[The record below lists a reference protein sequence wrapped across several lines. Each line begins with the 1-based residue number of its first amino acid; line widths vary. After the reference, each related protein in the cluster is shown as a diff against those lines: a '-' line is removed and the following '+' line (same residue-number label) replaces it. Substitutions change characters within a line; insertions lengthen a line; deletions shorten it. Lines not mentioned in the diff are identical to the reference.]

1 MSRVGQ
7 RGIVGGK
14 FWLADPNE
22 DMAWRNKDWI
32 VEVVDEDK
40 HYKKGRHT
48 FDVVFFKIVEGVDG
62 EEAFTQSDEDIKNF
76 NVIYVI
82 QWDGTYKKNYE
93 KHLRREATL
102 AKAKEIVA
110 QVDGESSAEEE
121 EDDADNVPQ
130 EGPAMPK
137 KRRLEKI
144 KRVTSA
150 TFFVPV
156 GDQVRSSGAMYKQK
170 FTCLLDD
177 NEPIW
182 EYCKAGKKISS
193 STKRS
198 AYLNKHHK
206 AVYAK
211 YIEPHASNKRTNE
224 KGEVVKLYSLEEAFQ
239 KHMKHALV
247 ICTDKRALSYG
258 STDAFR
264 DFIMELDERYK
275 PADVKTLARMIFALR
290 NVLKA
295 KLKFLVKKMQKSR
308 GKKWASGSIDFWSSK
323 GGCESFG
330 GIILHF
336 VRTLTKREQQ
346 QKKRQRATV
355 DADADVNKEIE
366 RLRQEA
372 SEGVEELD
380 SKTLVKGKLL
390 LVFSEF
396 EQRSHT
402 GIHIKEWTE
411 RALAEYGLTVPQ
423 PRPQF
428 ERGGASSVARV
439 VHYISS
445 STGKGLHGVR
455 ARQRRE
461 RFISSTTDDHAHAHL
476 LAAPLRSMPL
486 LCCKKSCSD
495 RW

>member
-1 MSRVGQ
+1 
-7 RGIVGGK
+7 
-14 FWLADPNE
+14 
-22 DMAWRNKDWI
+22 
-32 VEVVDEDK
+32 
-40 HYKKGRHT
+40 
-48 FDVVFFKIVEGVDG
+48 
-62 EEAFTQSDEDIKNF
+62 
-76 NVIYVI
+76 
-82 QWDGTYKKNYE
+82 
-93 KHLRREATL
+93 
-102 AKAKEIVA
+102 
-110 QVDGESSAEEE
+110 
-121 EDDADNVPQ
+121 
-130 EGPAMPK
+130 MPK

-144 KRVTSA
+144 KKVTSA

-170 FTCLLDD
+170 FSCLLDD

-198 AYLNKHHK
+198 KYLAKHHK
-206 AVYAK
+206 VVYAK
-211 YIEPHASNKRTNE
+211 YIEPHASSKRINDE
-224 KGEVVKLYSLEEAFQ
+224 GEVVKLYSLEEAFQ

-258 STDAFR
+258 STEAFR
-264 DFIMELDERYK
+264 DFIMELDERYQ

-295 KLKFLVKKMQKSR
+295 KLKFLVKKMQNSR

-336 VRTLTKREQQ
+336 VRSLTKREQQ

-396 EQRSHT
+396 EKMSHT

-411 RALAEYGLTVPQ
+411 GGLAEYGLTVQQ

-439 VHYISS
+439 VLYISS

-461 RFISSTTDDHAHAHL
+461 RFISSTTDEHARAHL

>member
-1 MSRVGQ
+1 MGAPKAYVASMSRVGE
-7 RGIVGGK
+7 RGIVSGK

-32 VEVVDEDK
+32 VEVVDETNE
-40 HYKKGRHT
+40 YQKGRHT
-48 FDVVFFKIVEGVDG
+48 FEVVFFKIIEAVDG
-62 EEAFTQSDEDIKNF
+62 EEAFTQSEEGIQRVNI
-76 NVIYVI
+76 IYVT
-82 QWDGTYKKNYE
+82 QWDVTHKKNHE
-93 KHLRREATL
+93 KHLRNLATL

-110 QVDGESSAEEE
+110 QGDNSDEEE

-130 EGPAMPK
+130 QGPAMPK

-144 KRVTSA
+144 KKVTSA

-170 FTCLLDD
+170 FSCLLDD

-198 AYLNKHHK
+198 KYLAKHHK

-211 YIEPHASNKRTNE
+211 YIEPHASSKRINDE
-224 KGEVVKLYSLEEAFQ
+224 GEVVKLYSLEEAFQ

-258 STDAFR
+258 STEAFR
-264 DFIMELDERYK
+264 DFIMELDERYQ

-295 KLKFLVKKMQKSR
+295 KLKFLVKKMQNSR

-336 VRTLTKREQQ
+336 VRSLTKREQQ

-355 DADADVNKEIE
+355 DADADMNKEIE
-366 RLRQEA
+366 RLCREA

-390 LVFSEF
+390 IAFKAF
-396 EQRSHT
+396 EKLAHT
-402 GIHIKEWTE
+402 GINIKKWTE
-411 RALAEYGLTVPQ
+411 RVLAEYDLGVLQ

-428 ERGGASSVARV
+428 EWGVFRRTRP
-439 VHYISS
+439 YISS
-445 STGKGLHGVR
+445 STGKGLHGDG
-455 ARQRRE
+455 AR
-461 RFISSTTDDHAHAHL
+461 
-476 LAAPLRSMPL
+476 
-486 LCCKKSCSD
+486 
-495 RW
+495 